1 MKWSY
6 RVMKE
11 GFLVFGRNKQVERL
25 AAENDELRDKL
36 KQYEAKQFSRQ
47 DIEDIVDS
55 LYQELTGTVQQHEIV
70 NGQHHELADFVKRIK
85 ERFDRVNSISEQSNK
100 IASTMTEKGQA
111 LIESTSEMVHQSK
124 EGRDSVSKVES
135 LIKHL
140 GEQSKE
146 TSSSMTQL
154 GIRSKEIEDIVKV
167 ITDIAEQTNLLALNA
182 SIEAARAGE
191 HGKGFA
197 VVASEVRKL
206 AENTANSTKNISELT
221 KKIQMEIEEA
231 LKANEKSI
239 LFVNEGIE
247 LSTTTT
253 EKIDQI
259 QTVIQT
265 VQAEVNDVIET
276 IKEQKE
282 YSADVMEEISVT
294 ADIFDDVNH
303 AIMKHIE
310 DAEVVDEKLAIG
322 ISQLKE
328 AKSKFKS

>member
-1 MKWSY
+1 MFGHK
-6 RVMKE
+6 KE
-11 GFLVFGRNKQVERL
+11 IDRL
-25 AAENDELRDKL
+25 NAENAELRDRVKEL
-36 KQYEAKQFSRQ
+36 ENNRHSKK
-47 DIEDIVDS
+47 DIEALLDS
-55 LYQELTGTVQQHEIV
+55 LYKELTGTVSQHEFV
-70 NGQHHELADFVKRIK
+70 NEQHQVLADFVIKIK
-85 ERFDRVNSISEQSNK
+85 ERFDKVNKISEQSNA
-100 IASTMTEKGQA
+100 ISGEMTEKGQA
-111 LIESTSEMVHQSK
+111 LIESTTEMVHQSK
-124 EGRDSVSKVES
+124 EGRDSVSKVET

-146 TSSSMTQL
+146 TSASMTQL

-221 KKIQMEIEEA
+221 KKIQLEIDQA
-231 LKANEKSI
+231 LQANEKSI
-239 LFVNEGIE
+239 QFVNEGIG

-259 QTVIQT
+259 QNVIQS
-265 VQAEVNDVIET
+265 VQKEVNDVIET

-282 YSADVMEEISVT
+282 FSQDVMQEISVT
-294 ADIFDDVNH
+294 TDIFAEVNH

-310 DAEVVDEKLAIG
+310 DAEVVDQKLASG
-322 ISQLKE
+322 ISQLKQ
-328 AKSKFKS
+328 AKSKF

>member
-1 MKWSY
+1 MTKGGLA
-6 RVMKE
+6 M
-11 GFLVFGRNKQVERL
+11 FGQKREIDRL
-25 AAENDELRDKL
+25 RAENAELRDKL
-36 KQYEAKQFSRQ
+36 T
-47 DIEDIVDS
+47 DIEKNQYTSKDIERILDN
-55 LYQELTGTVQQHEIV
+55 LYEELVSTVNQHELV
-70 NGQHHELADFVKRIK
+70 NDQHHVLADFVLKIK
-85 ERFDRVNSISEQSNK
+85 ERFDKVNKISEQSNQ
-100 IASTMTEKGQA
+100 ISANMTDKGQA
-111 LIESTSEMVHQSK
+111 LIESTTEMVYKSK
-124 EGRDSVSKVES
+124 EGRDSVCKVET

-221 KKIQMEIEEA
+221 KKIQLEIDAA

-239 LFVNEGIE
+239 VFVNEGID

-259 QTVIQT
+259 QNVIQI
-265 VQAEVNDVIET
+265 VQAEVNDVIQT

-282 YSADVMEEISVT
+282 YSADVMKEISVT
-294 ADIFDDVNH
+294 TDIFAEVNN
-303 AIMKHIE
+303 AIMKHID
-310 DAEVVDEKLAIG
+310 DAEIVDRSLAAG
-322 ISQLKE
+322 INQLKQ
-328 AKSKFKS
+328 AKSKF

>member
-1 MKWSY
+1 MTKGGLA
-6 RVMKE
+6 M
-11 GFLVFGRNKQVERL
+11 FGQKREIDRL
-25 AAENDELRDKL
+25 RAENAELRDKL
-36 KQYEAKQFSRQ
+36 T
-47 DIEDIVDS
+47 DIEKNQYTSKDIERILDN
-55 LYQELTGTVQQHEIV
+55 LYEELVSTVNQHELV
-70 NGQHHELADFVKRIK
+70 NDQHHVLADFVLKIK
-85 ERFDRVNSISEQSNK
+85 ERFDKVNKISEQSNQ
-100 IASTMTEKGQA
+100 ISANMTDKGQA
-111 LIESTSEMVHQSK
+111 LIESTTEMVYKSK
-124 EGRDSVSKVES
+124 EGRDSVCKVET

-221 KKIQMEIEEA
+221 KKIQLEIDAA

-239 LFVNEGIE
+239 VFVNEGID

-259 QTVIQT
+259 QNVIQI
-265 VQAEVNDVIET
+265 VQAEVNDVIQT

-282 YSADVMEEISVT
+282 YSADVMKEISVT
-294 ADIFDDVNH
+294 TDIFAEVNN
-303 AIMKHIE
+303 AIMKHID
-310 DAEVVDEKLAIG
+310 DAEIVDRSLATG
-322 ISQLKE
+322 IDQLKQ
-328 AKSKFKS
+328 AKSKF